1 MSQPAQQPA
10 LPAGHTLRASL
21 VWFRFHLG
29 RTFQRRSFWLAA
41 LGVLGFVTAL
51 RLFAG
56 APARAV
62 AQGLIGQVGPLA
74 TLFFCTGVVRQ
85 EIEDQTLTYS
95 FSRPVR
101 RGALYMARVL
111 AASMPVAALVCP
123 AAFWLGLDLG
133 PQTASRYG
141 MAALLGVA
149 AYGGLFALVGQL
161 IRWPTW
167 IGLAFLL
174 FWEAGVSIVPGF
186 LGKMTLVTHV
196 RAVADLDLQIN
207 LGRFG
212 HLFEPPA
219 AGTSA
224 VVLIGVAVISLGIGG
239 WLAGRREFR
248 MTR

>member
-1 MSQPAQQPA
+1 MSQPMG
-10 LPAGHTLRASL
+10 LPAGHTARAGL
-21 VWFRFHLG
+21 VWFQFHLA
-29 RTFQRRSFWLAA
+29 RTFRRRSFWLAA
-41 LGVLGFVTAL
+41 AGVLGFAVVL
-51 RLFAG
+51 RGLAG
-56 APARAV
+56 APARVV
-62 AQGLIGQVGPLA
+62 AHGLIGQVGPLA
-74 TLFFCTGVVRQ
+74 TLFFCTGVMRQ

-123 AAFWLGLDLG
+123 VAFWLGLDLG
-133 PQTASRYG
+133 PQTAMRYG
-141 MAALLGVA
+141 LAALLGVA
-149 AYGGLFALVGQL
+149 AYGGVFALVGQL

-174 FWEAGVSIVPGF
+174 FWEAGVGIVPGF
-186 LGKMTLVTHV
+186 LGKMTLVTHA
-196 RAVADLDLQIN
+196 RAVAGLDLHIN

-212 HLFEPPA
+212 DLFEPPT
-219 AGTSA
+219 AGTSGVVLVGIA
-224 VVLIGVAVISLGIGG
+224 VVTLTVGG